1 MFKIADENNDNIIVG
16 LGKNPQN
23 NIIQKSRPL
32 VSLWRSNLTL
42 NEFKIL
48 DIYLSRINSHNPE
61 KRTVILEK
69 GEIEKC
75 LGVDRIRGE
84 QLSKYLL
91 NLGQGIKMNDPTAPD
106 GFQIIWLFD
115 HASCKQD
122 EFGIWTM
129 KLEFSTKAMEYFFNV
144 ENLGYLRY
152 KLRCISGL
160 TSRYAYILFLY
171 LEINRF
177 RSTWEISVNELKEI
191 LNCDEEE
198 SYKQFKRFNEAIL
211 KRCQKELHEKTECRF
226 SYEPIKK
233 GRYVVAVKFTLNS
246 IPQLENSENSC
257 NTIKEWPY
265 ENYNWP
271 KHDNNDA
278 MTNFNDFN
286 YSDDLEIDDTISFL
300 QEACIH
306 PNSMK
311 PEFNR
316 IEMEEIFSVLVDV
329 PERLL
334 PMNTPADSIDLKR
347 YHYLKEKYTRM
358 NRFSKHKNIQ
368 HRVSYFIKMIKTDCG
383 RD

>member
-61 KRTVILEK
+61 KRTVVLEK

-122 EFGIWTM
+122 EFGIWTI
-129 KLEFSTKAMEYFFNV
+129 KLECSTKAMEYFFNV

-191 LNCDEEE
+191 LNCDKEET
-198 SYKQFKRFNEAIL
+198 YKTFR
-211 KRCQKELHEKTECRF
+211 
-226 SYEPIKK
+226 IK
-233 GRYVVAVKFTLNS
+233 GNS
-246 IPQLENSENSC
+246 KL
-257 NTIKEWPY
+257 
-265 ENYNWP
+265 
-271 KHDNNDA
+271 
-278 MTNFNDFN
+278 
-286 YSDDLEIDDTISFL
+286 
-300 QEACIH
+300 
-306 PNSMK
+306 
-311 PEFNR
+311 
-316 IEMEEIFSVLVDV
+316 
-329 PERLL
+329 
-334 PMNTPADSIDLKR
+334 
-347 YHYLKEKYTRM
+347 
-358 NRFSKHKNIQ
+358 
-368 HRVSYFIKMIKTDCG
+368 
-383 RD
+383 